1 MTTAQ
6 QRRIMEALHTKVG
19 IDPAQEV
26 TFCVQFLK
34 DYLLSSGRNG
44 FVLSISGGQDSALA
58 GRFCQLAV
66 EELRS
71 QTGQDYLFIALR
83 LPYGI
88 QRDEEDAQRAL
99 HFIAPDRTYTTNI
112 QPAVDSAVASFEKAT
127 GLSMTDYNKG
137 NQKAQERMTVHYRFA
152 NQFHALVVG
161 TDHAA
166 EAVVGF
172 FTKYGDGGVDLTPL
186 SGLTKGQGRSLL
198 RYLGADERIY
208 TKPPTA
214 DLLDKH
220 PGQLDE
226 AELGVNYK
234 MIDDY
239 IEGKDVPE
247 EVAQWIEQ
255 RYSAT
260 EHKRHGPVTPFDT
273 WRKTE
278 GGDSTP
284 R

>member
-1 MTTAQ
+1 MTTAK
-6 QRRIMEALHTKVG
+6 QRRIMEALHTKAAL
-19 IDPAQEV
+19 DPAQEV
-26 TFCVQFLK
+26 AFRAQFLK
-34 DYLLSSGRNG
+34 DYLISSGRNG

-58 GRFCQLAV
+58 GRLCQLAV
-66 EELRS
+66 EDLRT

-99 HFIAPDRTYTTNI
+99 HFIAPDSIYTINI

-152 NQFHALVVG
+152 HQFHVLVVG

-186 SGLTKGQGRSLL
+186 SGLTKRQGRLLL

-208 TKPPTA
+208 HKPPTA
-214 DLLDKH
+214 DLLDKN

-226 AELGVNYK
+226 AELGVSYK
-234 MIDDY
+234 VIDDY
-239 IEGKDVPE
+239 LEGKDVPE
-247 EVAQWIEQ
+247 EVAQRIEQ
-255 RYSAT
+255 SYRAT

-273 WRKTE
+273 WWKTE